1 MSWIV
6 NSKRRSSALVIDWM
20 PWSTVGMEKRTEMQ
34 VELEPHRKPERP
46 VNRDD
51 YLEAFLGV
59 LAQEM
64 YYLGNW

>member
-1 MSWIV
+1 
-6 NSKRRSSALVIDWM
+6 
-20 PWSTVGMEKRTEMQ
+20 MQ